1 MKENSIS
8 LSHDGLWNLPLMQ
21 PAHGRHI
28 DSVNGKIENWNGI
41 SKWKNTAEHLQ
52 NKWPEL
58 LATVLLCWTMVL

>member
-28 DSVNGKIENWNGI
+28 NSVNGKIEMEQY
-41 SKWKNTAEHLQ
+41 S
-52 NKWPEL
+52 
-58 LATVLLCWTMVL
+58 